1 MRILIYIILFNI
13 LWGCTKNTSRG
24 SDISQSDSHTR
35 VLQTKQQKTP
45 QQQQKRGVAVYHGNT
60 SRNNVANQSTR
71 IKMVKK
77 SGVYYVPI
85 KINDTDMEFIF
96 DTGASDIV
104 ISAVEALFL
113 YKQGKLTNED
123 VLGTARY
130 QIADGS
136 ISEGTVVNLK
146 TVQLGDKTLYNVKA
160 SVVHKMEAPLLLGQ
174 SALSQFGKISIN
186 YKENYIEFVD

>member
-1 MRILIYIILFNI
+1 MRIIVYIILSTI
-13 LWGCTKNTSRG
+13 LLGCTKNTSRG
-24 SDISQSDSHTR
+24 SDVSQR
-35 VLQTKQQKTP
+35 VANSRVRQTP
-45 QQQQKRGVAVYHGNT
+45 QQVQQVEVHRQSAL
-60 SRNNVANQSTR
+60 RNEATNRATR
-71 IKMVKK
+71 IKMEKK

-85 KINDTDMEFIF
+85 RINNTDMEFIF

-113 YKQGKLTNED
+113 YKQGKLTDED
-123 VLGTARY
+123 ILGTAQY

-136 ISEGTVVNLK
+136 ISEGTVINLK
-146 TVQLGDKTLYNVKA
+146 TVQLGNKVLYNVKA

-174 SALSQFGKISIN
+174 SALSQFGKISID

>member
-1 MRILIYIILFNI
+1 MRKLIYTILFVI
-13 LWGCTKNTSRG
+13 LLGCTKNTSRG
-24 SDISQSDSHTR
+24 SDISQRRSCTR
-35 VLQTKQQKTP
+35 VEETEQQETPLQDQEREVVVHHKISSQ
-45 QQQQKRGVAVYHGNT
+45 NT
-60 SRNNVANQSTR
+60 IPNQSIR
-71 IKMVKK
+71 IKMKKK

-146 TVQLGDKTLYNVKA
+146 TVQLGDKILYNVKA